1 MGFNQTAL
9 DQMARQCFAKARFE
23 VNAEEGLDL
32 VEEFYTEEVGECEQM
47 QSESKIK
54 AKPKFN
60 QQDGFVDDIQKG
72 LQGSVMAI
80 N

>member
-1 MGFNQTAL
+1 
-9 DQMARQCFAKARFE
+9 MARHGFANAQFE
-23 VNAEEGLDL
+23 MNAEEGLDL
-32 VEEFYTEEVGECEQM
+32 FEEFYTEEVGESEQM

>member
-1 MGFNQTAL
+1 M
-9 DQMARQCFAKARFE
+9 RFKQPRRLISK
-23 VNAEEGLDL
+23 VKQQGLI
-32 VEEFYTEEVGECEQM
+32 EEFYTEEVGESERM